1 MIGAP
6 SAEEEDERLAVK
18 FRREMLPEAPLELV
32 GQQEAVLVAV
42 EVLDRAPDQL
52 LSMLVHGHDGR
63 HVDFIHLLQ
72 AG

>member
-1 MIGAP
+1 
-6 SAEEEDERLAVK
+6 
-18 FRREMLPEAPLELV
+18 MLPEAPFELV

-42 EVLDRAPDQL
+42 KVLDRAPDQL
-52 LSMLVHGHDGR
+52 LSMLVHSHNRR